1 MQDMNFPR
9 VGGKTASWR
18 NTLASPRSR
27 MLAGALAIGVMSV
40 GATLPFSYVSA
51 LASSP
56 LSGAVT
62 AKQPFGFAD
71 LVEKVAPAVVSIQV
85 DIDSTM
91 QPSAMPR
98 IPGPFR
104 NFFRQF
110 EYGPGNGN
118 REFSEPRRFRSQAA
132 GSGFIIDE
140 SGYVVTNHH
149 VIDSAR
155 AIKVKL
161 SDGREFDAKLIG
173 SDKDTDVALL
183 KIEGRDFPTV
193 TVGDD
198 DRPLRVGD
206 WVVAVGNPFGLG
218 GSVTAGIVSSI
229 GRDIGNG
236 PFTDYIQIDAPINQ
250 GNSGGPTFDIN
261 GRVVGM
267 NTAIYSPSGGS
278 VGIGF
283 AVPAS
288 TIQTIVDQLK
298 TNGTVSRGWLGVRIQ
313 NLTPELASTMGVKE
327 TKGALVADVVPGSP
341 AERAGFSQGDIV
353 VSLNGDSMEDTR
365 SLTQKVASLKTG
377 EKARFEVVRD
387 GARRTLTAVI
397 EKRDA
402 ERLASADGA
411 PVGPGSLGMR
421 LMPMTPSLRDQYELD
436 DGMNGAVV
444 VAVDPT
450 SEAASKGV
458 RPGDIIKRVGAHN
471 VRAPA
476 DVSRGVEEAKQA
488 GRENV
493 LALIAGSQG
502 DRFVAL
508 RIAKG

>member
-1 MQDMNFPR
+1 MEQMNFPH
-9 VGGKTASWR
+9 VGGKTRWL
-18 NTLASPRSR
+18 NTLATPRSR
-27 MLAGALAIGVMSV
+27 VIAGIVALGLLGAGASNIPL
-40 GATLPFSYVSA
+40 SYTSA
-51 LASSP
+51 FASSAA
-56 LSGAVT
+56 AVSMGQ
-62 AKQPFGFAD
+62 QPSSFAD

-85 DIDSTM
+85 DVDRTL
-91 QPSAMPR
+91 QPSALPQT
-98 IPGPFR
+98 PAPFR
-104 NFFRQF
+104 DFFRQF
-110 EYGPGNGN
+110 QYGPGNPG
-118 REFSEPRRFRSQAA
+118 REFSEPRRFRTRAA
-132 GSGFIIDE
+132 GSGFIIDA

-155 AIKVKL
+155 KITVKL
-161 SDGREFDAKLIG
+161 SDGRELDAKLVG

-183 KIEGRDFPTV
+183 KIDGSDFPTV

-218 GSVTAGIVSSI
+218 GSVTAGIVSSM

-250 GNSGGPTFDIN
+250 GNSGGPAFDVN

-267 NTAIYSPSGGS
+267 NTAIFSPSGGS

-288 TIQTIVDQLK
+288 TIKTIVDQLK
-298 TNGTVSRGWLGVRIQ
+298 TSGSVSRGWLGVQIQ
-313 NLTPELASTMGVKE
+313 NLTPELASSMGVKE
-327 TKGALVADVVPGSP
+327 TKGALVADVVSGSP

-353 VSLNGDSMEDTR
+353 VSLNGDAMEDTR
-365 SLTQKVASLKTG
+365 SLTQKVASLKAG
-377 EKARFEVVRD
+377 AKARFEVVRD

-397 EKRDA
+397 EKRDP
-402 ERLASADGA
+402 ERFASPDDGG
-411 PVGPGSLGMR
+411 PIGPGSLGMR
-421 LMPMTPSLRDQYELD
+421 LMPMTPSLREQYELD
-436 DGMNGAVV
+436 DAMTGAVV
-444 VAVDPT
+444 VAIDPA

-458 RPGDIIKRVGAHN
+458 QPGDVIKRVGTRN

-476 DVSRGVEEAKQA
+476 DVSRGIEEAKSA

-493 LALIAGSQG
+493 LALVSGSQG

-508 RIAKG
+508 RITRG

>member
-1 MQDMNFPR
+1 MENTNFPR
-9 VGGKTASWR
+9 VGGKTFWLNS
-18 NTLASPRSR
+18 LATPRSR
-27 MLAGALAIGVMSV
+27 VIAGVMALGLIGV
-40 GATLPFSYVSA
+40 GAADPFSNASA
-51 LASSP
+51 FASSA
-56 LSGAVT
+56 SAESVRQ
-62 AKQPFGFAD
+62 QPSSFAD

-85 DIDSTM
+85 DVDRTM
-91 QPSAMPR
+91 QPAALPQ
-98 IPGPFR
+98 IPAPFR
-104 NFFRQF
+104 DFFRQF
-110 EYGPGNGN
+110 DGPRNGG
-118 REFSEPRRFRSQAA
+118 RQFAEPRRFRTQAA
-132 GSGFIIDE
+132 GSGFIIDA

-155 AIKVKL
+155 KITVKL
-161 SDGREFDAKLIG
+161 SDGRELDAKLIG

-250 GNSGGPTFDIN
+250 GNSGGPAFDVN

-267 NTAIYSPSGGS
+267 NTAIFSPSGGS
-278 VGIGF
+278 IGIGF

-298 TNGTVSRGWLGVRIQ
+298 TNGSVSRGWLGVQIQ
-313 NLTPELASTMGVKE
+313 NLTPELASSMGIKE
-327 TKGALVADVVPGSP
+327 TKGALVADVVTGSP

-353 VSLNGDSMEDTR
+353 VSLNGKTMEDTR
-365 SLTQKVASLKTG
+365 SLTQTVASLKAG
-377 EKARFEVVRD
+377 EKARFEVMRD

-397 EKRDA
+397 EKRDPD
-402 ERLASADGA
+402 RLASAEEA

-421 LMPMTPSLRDQYELD
+421 LMPVTPSLRDQYELD
-436 DGMNGAVV
+436 DDMTGAVV
-444 VAVDPT
+444 VAVDPA
-450 SEAASKGV
+450 SEAGSKGI
-458 RPGDIIKRVGAHN
+458 RPGDVVKRVGARN
-471 VRAPA
+471 VRAPG
-476 DVSRGVEEAKQA
+476 DVSRGIEEAKSA
-488 GRENV
+488 GRESV
-493 LALIAGSQG
+493 LALISGSQG